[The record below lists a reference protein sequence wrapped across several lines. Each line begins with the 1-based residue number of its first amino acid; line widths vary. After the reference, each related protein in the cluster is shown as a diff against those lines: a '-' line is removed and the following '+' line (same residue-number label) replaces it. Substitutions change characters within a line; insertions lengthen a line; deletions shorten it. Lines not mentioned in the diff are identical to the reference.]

1 MHHGHRHH
9 GGHRR
14 GMRFGRFNREQLSA
28 RLEEYQR
35 DLEQELSDVTDLLR
49 RLRENEPQQPATA

>member
-9 GGHRR
+9 GHRR
-14 GMRFGRFNREQLSA
+14 GMRFGRFNREQLSS

-49 RLRENEPQQPATA
+49 RLRETEPEQPATA